1 MKYSEIIKQAQKDGK
16 SSEQAMWQSVAHVD
30 CLLEKMKETDPEEYW
45 KFMRRAHEDL
55 YGQHFDKQF
64 AEYEVSQMYSTDKNG
79 HGISGAHWTVQE
91 IKNATAGK
99 AFPKGTT
106 EWDLYV
112 AYNACAHDFCKEYA
126 DEDIL
131 IIAYTFFFADEDW
144 SSEGCSGKTWRYFC
158 AKHEADRYSKE

>member
-1 MKYSEIIKQAQKDGK
+1 MKYSDLIKQAQQDGK
-16 SSEQAMWQSVAHVD
+16 SSESAMWKSVAHVD
-30 CLLEKMKETDPEEYW
+30 CLLEAMKEKQPEEYW
-45 KFMRRAHEDL
+45 IFMRRAHEDL

-64 AEYEVSQMYSTDKNG
+64 AEYEVSQMYSTDKSG
-79 HGISGAHWTVQE
+79 HGMSGAHWTLQE
-91 IKNATAGK
+91 IKAATAGK
-99 AFPKGTT
+99 AYPKGTT

-144 SSEGCSGKTWRYFC
+144 SSEGCSGKVWRYFC
-158 AKHEADRYSKE
+158 AKHEADRYLKE